1 MRWMLLVAVAVAA
14 VACADIDDNAAANA
28 FSITNGGDAR
38 AGREVIA
45 AKGCGSCHTIPGIAG
60 ANSMV
65 GPPLT
70 AMAAR
75 SYIAGVLPNTPENM
89 IRWVLDPPAV
99 DSLTAMPATGLTPR
113 QARDVAS
120 YLYTL
125 R

>member
-1 MRWMLLVAVAVAA
+1 MRWMLLLALAVTAVG
-14 VACADIDDNAAANA
+14 CANIDNDAAANA
-28 FSITNGGDAR
+28 LSITNGGVAR

-45 AKGCGSCHTIPGIAG
+45 AKGCGSCHTIPGITG

-99 DSLTAMPATGLTPR
+99 DSLTAMPAVGLTPR
-113 QARDVAS
+113 QARDVAA

>member
-1 MRWMLLVAVAVAA
+1 MRWMLLLALAVTAA
-14 VACADIDDNAAANA
+14 GCADVDNDAEANA
-28 FSITNGGDAR
+28 LSITNGGDAR

-45 AKGCGSCHTIPGIAG
+45 AKGCGSCHSIPGIAG

-70 AMAAR
+70 AIAAR

-99 DSLTAMPATGLTPR
+99 DSLTAMPAVGLTPR
-113 QARDVAS
+113 QARDVAA